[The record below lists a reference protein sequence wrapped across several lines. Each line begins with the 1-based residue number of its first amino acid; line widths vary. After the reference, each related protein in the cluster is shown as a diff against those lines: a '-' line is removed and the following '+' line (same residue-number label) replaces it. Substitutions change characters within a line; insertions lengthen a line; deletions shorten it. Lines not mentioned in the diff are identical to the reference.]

1 MILLQDS
8 IVMSGGGEAL
18 VLAVGQH
25 TLKEKEIQQEK
36 DKNKNALMIEKELTP
51 FQTKLETLASIV
63 GTYAKL
69 ICFSCI
75 ILFGLVWLLHV
86 LITENQGLVDET
98 SIKSAID
105 LACTVAAL
113 LAVCIPEGMPLVIS
127 MAMAFSVKAL
137 KDKNL
142 LIKSLSALETSGQIQ
157 EVLTGKTAT
166 LTEGEM
172 IVEVVQ
178 TQGRVHSAGSL
189 EVTQNVLED
198 LKKAIILNSQANI

>member
-1 MILLQDS
+1 M
-8 IVMSGGGEAL
+8 A
-18 VLAVGQH
+18 
-25 TLKEKEIQQEK
+25 K
-36 DKNKNALMIEKELTP
+36 
-51 FQTKLETLASIV
+51 IV
-63 GTYAKL
+63 GTYANV
-69 ICFSCI
+69 ICIASLFLFSI
-75 ILFGLVWLLHV
+75 VWFLHV
-86 LITENQGLVDET
+86 LIGPNGLVNQD
-98 SIKSAID
+98 SIKRGND
-105 LACTVAAL
+105 LGCTVAAL

>member
-1 MILLQDS
+1 
-8 IVMSGGGEAL
+8 
-18 VLAVGQH
+18 
-25 TLKEKEIQQEK
+25 
-36 DKNKNALMIEKELTP
+36 
-51 FQTKLETLASIV
+51 
-63 GTYAKL
+63 
-69 ICFSCI
+69 
-75 ILFGLVWLLHV
+75 
-86 LITENQGLVDET
+86 
-98 SIKSAID
+98 
-105 LACTVAAL
+105 
-113 LAVCIPEGMPLVIS
+113 